1 MTVKMVAFKNH
12 YFCCEQVLLSFFM
25 CDTWMMSSWHPNLI
39 GKVCRP
45 SWTSFFFFKKK
56 INFIHC
62 HFTGEDNLILFD
74 LYQPIIVKNKF
85 LILLNVNHSKIKAV
99 HSLCYYVDTLNH
111 MLPITATKNWM
122 SGSPFH
128 ASLSMKY
135 IFSCNLLI
143 FACDA
148 IWLIWQSRSL
158 TYILCIHSCL
168 AAWS

>member
-1 MTVKMVAFKNH
+1 MMAFKNH
-12 YFCCEQVLLSFFM
+12 YFVVNKFYYLFSYVILGWWVLGILTWLVKSVLPVELCFFY
-25 CDTWMMSSWHPNLI
+25 
-39 GKVCRP
+39 
-45 SWTSFFFFKKK
+45 KKK

-85 LILLNVNHSKIKAV
+85 LILLLNVNHSKIKAV

-128 ASLSMKY
+128 SFPAICLYLLVMLSG
-135 IFSCNLLI
+135 
-143 FACDA
+143 
-148 IWLIWQSRSL
+148 
-158 TYILCIHSCL
+158 
-168 AAWS
+168 